1 MPQPKPDADRLAP
14 SLRVFFALWPDAN
27 ARERLAAAAL
37 DVAAQTKGVA
47 PPAANLHVT
56 LMDNM
61 GLRVGRHGDSTGTV
75 NLS

>member
-1 MPQPKPDADRLAP
+1 MAESNTHSQADIPLVLAGGGNGT
-14 SLRVFFALWPDAN
+14 L
-27 ARERLAAAAL
+27 
-37 DVAAQTKGVA
+37 KGGRHVRFTDT
-47 PPAANLHVT
+47 PLANLHVT